1 MRVARAGLVSWCDR
15 EGVPSAAIR
24 AVTGHQS
31 EDPAKWMG
39 VFLRY
44 LRRRVIPALI
54 GQPRIRRRRV
64 PVPEPRDLGDPQ
76 PSEALISARVA
87 SRQ

>member
-31 EDPAKWMG
+31 EAMMDSYSRPADLFAHSAG
-39 VFLRY
+39 AFVDVFARGA
-44 LRRRVIPALI
+44 P
-54 GQPRIRRRRV
+54 PRV
-64 PVPEPRDLGDPQ
+64 P
-76 PSEALISARVA
+76 
-87 SRQ
+87 